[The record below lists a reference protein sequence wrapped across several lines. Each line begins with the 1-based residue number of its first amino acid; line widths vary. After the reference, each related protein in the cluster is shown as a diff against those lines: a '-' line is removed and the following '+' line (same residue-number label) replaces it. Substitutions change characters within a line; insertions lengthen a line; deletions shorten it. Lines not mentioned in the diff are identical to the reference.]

1 MLRLLK
7 KKNTIAQSPDPGPS
21 TTEKSD
27 AKQTL
32 DEIEAAVYA
41 HLKPLGFRKHGRTL
55 HRFVSGDIS
64 QVVSFQVYRNMMEPS
79 DKFCVNLGIRIP
91 ECAERTFHP
100 VNDKKYYSEA
110 SCTLRSRLG
119 MVSGNGEVWFSITE
133 NTEALTKRIIE
144 ELDRYA
150 LPVFDVLCSRE
161 AILARRRDYP
171 QIDTLNRNLI
181 LLEECFIYGYLGDLE
196 KAKERFDVYYQE
208 AVAKYDRIC
217 RDGEKIYLNKGERCI
232 VGGQEIHADHSG
244 YYTVFNPIPV
254 RRHIEYLDKLAV
266 ELGFREASTPG

>member
-1 MLRLLK
+1 MWELF
-7 KKNTIAQSPDPGPS
+7 NQTIAAVESIRPNAGSAEVP
-21 TTEKSD
+21 D
-27 AKQTL
+27 AKQVL

-41 HLKPLGFRKHGRTL
+41 HLKPLGFRKFGRTL
-55 HRFVSGDIS
+55 HRFVSGDLS
-64 QVVSFQVYRNMMEPS
+64 QVVNFQVWREILEPS

-91 ECAERTFHP
+91 ECAERKFHP
-100 VNDKKYYSEA
+100 VTDKKYYSEA
-110 SCTLRSRLG
+110 SCTLRSKLG

-133 NTEALTKRIIE
+133 NKEALTKRIIE

-171 QIDTLNRNLI
+171 RIDTLNRNLI

-254 RRHIEYLDKLAV
+254 RRHIEYLDQLAV

>member
-1 MLRLLK
+1 MCSFLK
-7 KKNTIAQSPDPGPS
+7 RRNTSEKSPDSKQSPA
-21 TTEKSD
+21 
-27 AKQTL
+27 AKLDTKQIL

-91 ECAERTFHP
+91 ECAACTFHP

-119 MVSGNGEVWFSITE
+119 MVSGSREVWFSLFE
-133 NTEALTKRIIE
+133 NTEVLKKHIIE
-144 ELDRYA
+144 ELDRYV

-161 AILARRRDYP
+161 AILAKRRDYP
-171 QIDTLNRNLI
+171 QMDTLNRNLI
-181 LLEECFIYGYLGDLE
+181 PLEECFIYGHLGDLE
-196 KAKERFDVYYQE
+196 KARERFDVNYQE
-208 AVAKYDRIC
+208 DVARYEKIC
-217 RDGEKIYLNKGERCI
+217 REGEQIYLNKGEGCI
-232 VGGQEIHADHSG
+232 VGGREIYADHSG
-244 YYTVFNPIPV
+244 YYTVFNPFPW
-254 RRHIEYLDKLAV
+254 RRHIEYLDQLAV
-266 ELGFREASTPG
+266 EFGFKEPPTE

>member
-7 KKNTIAQSPDPGPS
+7 KKSTIAQSPDPGPS

-64 QVVSFQVYRNMMEPS
+64 QAVSFQVYRNMMEPS

-119 MVSGNGEVWFSITE
+119 KVSGSGEVWFSLFE
-133 NTEALTKRIIE
+133 NTEVLTKRIIE
-144 ELDRYA
+144 ELDRYV

-161 AILARRRDYP
+161 AILAKRRGYP
-171 QIDTLNRNLI
+171 QMDTLNRNLI
-181 LLEECFIYGYLGDLE
+181 PLEECFIYGHLGDLE
-196 KAKERFDVYYQE
+196 KARERFDVNYQE
-208 AVAKYDRIC
+208 DVARYEKIC
-217 RDGEKIYLNKGERCI
+217 REGEQIYLHKGEGCS
-232 VGGQEIHADHSG
+232 VGGREIYADHSG
-244 YYTVFNPIPV
+244 YYTVFNPIPW
-254 RRHIEYLDKLAV
+254 RRHIEYLDQLAV
-266 ELGFREASTPG
+266 ELGFREPPTE